1 MSYLISRIWV
11 FKVSFLVWETGI
23 YNNLSEFQYFIR
35 IGKYRKYLCWVGD
48 PSVVSWNN
56 EQ

>member
-23 YNNLSEFQYFIR
+23 YNNLSEFQYFIF

>member
-23 YNNLSEFQYFIR
+23 YNNLSEPIC
-35 IGKYRKYLCWVGD
+35 KV
-48 PSVVSWNN
+48 
-56 EQ
+56 